1 MTTMTHRVPTHRR
14 RRAIFSAVALAAAL
28 IGGLAGP
35 AGAHGPDPNVGGT
48 RWASNQAL
56 KYQWRSGQTPPSWM
70 APAIDAAATDASLTR
85 ASRAATFSRVSSG
98 SASLIAYGEPT
109 GCSPAGIA
117 CFSRAGAPS
126 YFLMWF
132 RAHGYVFDWGSLR
145 WCQALTT
152 LVNGCF
158 DVENVALDEFGHV
171 EILGHHLNFA
181 DGSDYGDA
189 IVQTVARARP
199 AAGWQSHAF
208 ARCDTA
214 RLQLE
219 YDRQSPRDLFSSCL
233 AIPTTLV
240 LSASPTSTW
249 VGGSVTMKAAL
260 RTTTASSNE
269 ALANDP
275 VSGRTVALQRR
286 TPGTTTWSA
295 AGTLSPSS
303 TVDGSYLLTLSA
315 AATYE
320 WRAVFVPASG
330 DGALAGT
337 SAIVKVIVG
346 TCAQPTCAG
355 IRSKVAKARFGGN
368 LS

>member
-1 MTTMTHRVPTHRR
+1 MTNRPMTQRR
-14 RRAIFSAVALAAAL
+14 HRAILSAAALAAAL

-35 AGAHGPDPNVGGT
+35 AGAHGPDPSVGGT
-48 RWASNQAL
+48 RWAPNQAL

-70 APAIDAAATDASLTR
+70 TPAIDAAAADATRTR

-98 SASLIAYGEPT
+98 SASLVAYGEPT

-132 RAHGYVFDWGSLR
+132 RAHGHVFDWGSLR

-171 EILGHHLNFA
+171 EILGHHVNLA
-181 DGSDYGDA
+181 DGSDYRDA
-189 IVQTVARARP
+189 VVQTVARARP
-199 AAGWQSHAF
+199 AAGWQDHAF

-240 LSASPTSTW
+240 LSANPTSTW
-249 VGGSVTMKAAL
+249 SGGSVTLTATL
-260 RTTTASSNE
+260 RTTSASSNG
-269 ALANDP
+269 ALASDP
-275 VSGRTVALQRR
+275 VSGRTVTLQRR
-286 TPGTTTWSA
+286 TPGTATWSA

-303 TVDGSYLLTLSA
+303 SVEGSYALTLSA

-320 WRAVFVPASG
+320 WRAVFSPVPG
-330 DGALAGT
+330 DGALAAT
-337 SAIVKVIVG
+337 SGVIKVIVG

-355 IRSKVAKARFGGN
+355 NRAKVATARFGGYR
-368 LS
+368 S

>member
-14 RRAIFSAVALAAAL
+14 RRAILSAAALAAAL

-35 AGAHGPDPNVGGT
+35 AGAHGPDPSVGGT
-48 RWASNQAL
+48 RWASNQVL

-70 APAIDAAATDASLTR
+70 TPAIDAAAGDANRTR

-117 CFSRAGAPS
+117 CFTRAGAPS
-126 YFLMWF
+126 SFLMWF

-171 EILGHHLNFA
+171 EILGHHVNLA

-189 IVQTVARARP
+189 VVQTVAHARP
-199 AAGWQSHAF
+199 ATGWQNHAF

-240 LSASPTSTW
+240 LSANPTSTW
-249 VGGSVTMKAAL
+249 AGASVTLTATL
-260 RTTTASSNE
+260 RTTSASSNG
-269 ALANDP
+269 ALASDP
-275 VSGRTVALQRR
+275 VSGRTVTLQRR
-286 TPGTTTWSA
+286 TPGTTAWSS
-295 AGTLSPSS
+295 AGTLAAS
-303 TVDGSYLLTLSA
+303 TSLEGSYALTLAA

-320 WRAVFVPASG
+320 WRAVFSPVSG
-330 DGALAGT
+330 DGALGAT

-346 TCAQPTCAG
+346 TCAKATCAG
-355 IRSKVAKARFGGN
+355 SHSKVAVALIRWYV
-368 LS
+368 S